1 MNGAAHLKPWLS
13 LVGIGE
19 DGVAGLSAEA
29 RARLEEAELVVGG
42 RRHLELAGALVRGT
56 ALPWRSP
63 IEDTLP
69 DILARRGRPVCVLA
83 TGDPFHYGVGALL
96 TRHVPTDEMRCW
108 PQPSAF
114 SLAAA
119 RLGWSVEDCRPVSVH
134 GRALARIVPLLRH
147 GERLLV
153 LSWDGSTPAQL
164 AALLAS
170 RGFGASRLWVCEALG
185 GPAERMRETRAA
197 GFDLGE
203 VQALN
208 TVACRLVAA
217 PDARQVP
224 TTPGLPD
231 DWFAHDGQI
240 TKAPV
245 RAVTLSALAPRPGEC
260 LWDIGAGSG
269 SISIEWLLAHE
280 TTRAVAVERDAAR
293 AARVAANA
301 AHWGVADR
309 LDVVHASAPAGLAT
323 LRAPDAVFIGGGLTE
338 RGLIE
343 TAQAA
348 LKQGG
353 RLVANAVTLES
364 QGVLSRAFAHE
375 GGDLL
380 TLSFARAEPVGG
392 FHGFRPAM
400 PVMQWR
406 WIKP

>member
-1 MNGAAHLKPWLS
+1 MNGEHHPKPWLS

-19 DGVAGLSAEA
+19 DGLAGLAAEA
-29 RARLEEAELVVGG
+29 RTRLEGAELVVGG

-63 IEDTLP
+63 IEQTLP
-69 DILARRGRPVCVLA
+69 EILNRRGQPVCVLA

-96 TRHVPTDEMRCW
+96 ARHLPIDEIRCW

-119 RLGWSVEDCRPVSVH
+119 RLGWSVEDCRCVSVH
-134 GRALARIVPLLRH
+134 GRALSRILPLLRH
-147 GERLLV
+147 HERLLV
-153 LSWDGSTPAQL
+153 LSWDGTTPAQL

-170 RGFGASRLWVCEALG
+170 RGFGASRLWVCEAMG
-185 GPAERMRETRAA
+185 GPAERLRETQAN

-208 TVACRLVAA
+208 TVAVRLVA
-217 PDARQVP
+217 DADACQVP
-224 TTPGLPD
+224 ATPGLPD

-240 TKAPV
+240 TKSPV
-245 RAVTLSALAPRPGEC
+245 RAVTLSALAPRPGEW

-269 SISIEWLLAHE
+269 SISVEWLLAHGS
-280 TTRAVAVERDAAR
+280 TRAVAVERDAAR

-301 AHWGVADR
+301 AHWGVAER
-309 LDVVHASAPAGLAT
+309 LEVVRASAPKGLIA
-323 LRAPDAVFIGGGLTE
+323 LQPPDAAFIGGGLTE
-338 RGLIE
+338 PGLLE
-343 TAQAA
+343 TLQAS

-364 QGVLSRAFAHE
+364 QGVLSRAFAHD

-380 TLSFARAEPVGG
+380 TLSFARAEPVGS
-392 FHGFRPAM
+392 FHGFKPAM

-406 WIKP
+406 WTKP